1 MAVLN
6 RTFLANFAIFIHSD
20 NFKNIISLV
29 HNASVNRRANAIS
42 CLVYPQTWRML
53 NCSKHME
60 KLQPGMQN
68 LCANFLGHLVQRGLF
83 EGIR

>member
-1 MAVLN
+1 
-6 RTFLANFAIFIHSD
+6 
-20 NFKNIISLV
+20 
-29 HNASVNRRANAIS
+29 
-42 CLVYPQTWRML
+42 ML
-53 NCSKHME
+53 NCSKPME